1 MEQKEGFWITTDKS
15 LFDLSTIH
23 DFLSNSYWAK
33 GRDMQTVR
41 STIEHSL
48 CFGLFDG
55 NRQIGFARVI
65 TDYTTFG
72 YIADVFILPEY
83 QGKGLGSYLMENILG
98 SPQLKKIKRFM
109 LATSDAHT
117 FYQKFGFKK
126 LQNPEIYMEMR
137 R

>member
-1 MEQKEGFWITTDKS
+1 MEKKKGFWITTDKS

-23 DFLSNSYWAK
+23 NFLSRSYWAK
-33 GRDMQTVR
+33 DRDLQTVG

-65 TDYTTFG
+65 TDYTTLG
-72 YIADVFILPEY
+72 YIADVFVLPEY
-83 QGKGLGSYLMENILG
+83 QGKGLGSYLMESILN
-98 SPQLKKIKRFM
+98 SPQLKSIKRFM
-109 LATSDAHT
+109 LATSDAHA